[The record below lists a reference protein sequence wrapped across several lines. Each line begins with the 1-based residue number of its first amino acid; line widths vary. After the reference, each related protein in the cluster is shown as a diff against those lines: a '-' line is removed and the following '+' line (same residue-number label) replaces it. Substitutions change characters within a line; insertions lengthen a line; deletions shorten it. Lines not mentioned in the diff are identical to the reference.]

1 MYELKQRC
9 LIRIFHRLDDKD
21 RDESDCGGSGSGAAA
36 TANSTNTGMKRHYW
50 TVSFR
55 VD

>member
-1 MYELKQRC
+1 MKIERC
-9 LIRIFHRLDDKD
+9 FSFIFHRLDDKE

-36 TANSTNTGMKRHYW
+36 TANNTNTGMKKDFW
-50 TVSFR
+50 TLHFL